1 MYNFIK
7 INGENREKVNDF
19 VITNWGAPIMV
30 TKGKVHYMCKLQ
42 GFIAAEKDNIIGLIT
57 YCINNGECEI
67 VSLDSITENKG
78 IGSSLIELVIQRA
91 LAEKC
96 YRVWLITTNDNTKAI
111 RFYQKR
117 GFDMAAFFRNSVER
131 SRKIKPE
138 IPKQGNDNIPILH
151 EIEFEYRL

>member
-7 INGENREKVNDF
+7 ISSGNRKKVIGF
-19 VITNWGAPIMV
+19 VTSNWGAPIMV
-30 TKGKVHYMCKLQ
+30 NKGKVHHMDKLP
-42 GFIAAEKDNIIGLIT
+42 GFIAEENESIIGLIT
-57 YCINNGECEI
+57 FSINNGECEI
-67 VSLDSITENKG
+67 VSLDSLSENKG
-78 IGSSLIELVIQRA
+78 IGSRLIELVIERA

-96 YRVWLITTNDNTKAI
+96 HRVWLITTNDNTKAI

-117 GFDMAAFFRNSVER
+117 GFDMTAFYRNSVEK

-151 EIEFEYRL
+151 EIEFEYML